1 METAYQGMINDES
14 HSKASL
20 NKFSSFIDGLDHF
33 QPVTEKDKLLPE
45 IRDFLSSVYI
55 D

>member
-33 QPVTEKDKLLPE
+33 QTITEKDKVLPR
-45 IRDFLSSVYI
+45 IRDFLSNVFI
-55 D
+55 E